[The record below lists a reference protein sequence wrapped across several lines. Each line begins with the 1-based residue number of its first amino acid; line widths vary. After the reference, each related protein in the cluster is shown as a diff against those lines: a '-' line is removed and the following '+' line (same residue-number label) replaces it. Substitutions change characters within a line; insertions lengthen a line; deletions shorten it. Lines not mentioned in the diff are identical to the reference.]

1 MNKNHFNE
9 RSSGNTTGM
18 IKQLIKAAFETF
30 PIDREKKNRMLITLQ
45 NTIKRGAK
53 K

>member
-9 RSSGNTTGM
+9 RSSESTTGM

-30 PIDREKKNRMLITLQ
+30 PIDREKNILITLQ